1 LKFKPLQGANQNSS
15 DKSESNPDLS
25 GLEREIVGLI
35 FSLKISKAPH
45 KLTFSEYDFES
56 GEVNLFGVMERWK
69 IGF

>member
-15 DKSESNPDLS
+15 DKSESNSDL
-25 GLEREIVGLI
+25 LEREIVGLI